1 MFAITRHDAQANS
14 DAMSSTIQIHTLFAR
29 MLIDSSL
36 MYSFVWVS
44 FAILLSMF
52 VATPMGA
59 YVMVNGILGGYLVM
73 IIYKEILV
81 NLVFLNL

>member
-59 YVMVNGILGGYLVM
+59 YVMVNGILRGYLVM

>member
-1 MFAITRHDAQANS
+1 MFAMTRQDAQANS
-14 DAMSSTIQIHTLFAR
+14 DAVSSTIQIHTLFAR

-36 MYSFVWVS
+36 MYYFVWVS

-59 YVMVNGILGGYLVM
+59 
-73 IIYKEILV
+73 
-81 NLVFLNL
+81 

>member
-1 MFAITRHDAQANS
+1 MTRQDAQANS
-14 DAMSSTIQIHTLFAR
+14 DAVSSTIQIHTLFAR

-59 YVMVNGILGGYLVM
+59 YVMVNGILRGYLLM
-73 IIYKEILV
+73 IIYKKILV
-81 NLVFLNL
+81 DLVFLNL

>member
-1 MFAITRHDAQANS
+1 MTCQDAQANS
-14 DAMSSTIQIHTLFAR
+14 DAVSSTIQIHTLFAR

-44 FAILLSMF
+44 FVILLSMF

-59 YVMVNGILGGYLVM
+59 
-73 IIYKEILV
+73 
-81 NLVFLNL
+81 

>member
-1 MFAITRHDAQANS
+1 MTRQDAQANS
-14 DAMSSTIQIHTLFAR
+14 DAVSSTIQIHTLFAR

-36 MYSFVWVS
+36 MYYFVWVS

-59 YVMVNGILGGYLVM
+59 YVMVNGILKGYLVM

-81 NLVFLNL
+81 DLVFLNL

>member
-1 MFAITRHDAQANS
+1 MTCQDAQANS
-14 DAMSSTIQIHTLFAR
+14 DAVSSTIQIHTLFAR

-59 YVMVNGILGGYLVM
+59 YVMVNGILRGYLLM

-81 NLVFLNL
+81 DLVFLNL

>member
-1 MFAITRHDAQANS
+1 MTRQDAQANS
-14 DAMSSTIQIHTLFAR
+14 DAVSSTIQIHTLFAR

-36 MYSFVWVS
+36 MYYFVWVS

-59 YVMVNGILGGYLVM
+59 YVMVNGIIKGYLVM

-81 NLVFLNL
+81 DLVFLNL

>member
-1 MFAITRHDAQANS
+1 MTCQDAQANS
-14 DAMSSTIQIHTLFAR
+14 DAVSSTIQIHTLFAR

-44 FAILLSMF
+44 FVILLSMF

-59 YVMVNGILGGYLVM
+59 YVMVNGILRGYLLM

-81 NLVFLNL
+81 DLVFLNL

>member
-1 MFAITRHDAQANS
+1 MTRQDAQANS
-14 DAMSSTIQIHTLFAR
+14 DAVSSTIQIHTLFAR

-59 YVMVNGILGGYLVM
+59 YVMVNGILKGYLVM